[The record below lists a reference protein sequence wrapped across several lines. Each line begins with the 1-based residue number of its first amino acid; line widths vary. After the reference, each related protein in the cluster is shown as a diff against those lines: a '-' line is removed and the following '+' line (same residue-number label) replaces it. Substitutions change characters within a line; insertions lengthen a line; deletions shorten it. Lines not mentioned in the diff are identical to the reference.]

1 VLQIEVARLRVEAI
15 LGEIQRLK
23 ELDFPYDHS
32 KDALS
37 EIEKQLQRRLIRLN
51 ALGPKHNEA
60 VIRVFCQES
69 LVQVDSFLPL
79 LGFIVRSTHVRNS
92 FEVFGP
98 LLRLARQIL
107 AADVKLIVS
116 SEWHYSPHVY
126 NPISDLP
133 DYVLLGLPASESGN
147 PLLIPIAGH
156 ELGHTAWQ
164 RRDLAAKYGP
174 RLAALVV
181 GNAKAEPD
189 LYKKHF
195 GSNLNDLF
203 LSQNLAP
210 AYELAL
216 KQAEESFCDF
226 AGLRIFSESY
236 LYAYAYLCLPG
247 GFHRSWTYPSSAER
261 IGNIVK
267 ASADYNV
274 DVPPEFEK
282 WFEDDKSSAVT
293 DKEEYLLRAADKAR
307 QMIVTDLIAEAE
319 SLVTQGGIPG
329 RSASEI
335 SRVLNSF
342 KQTTPASNIENLSS
356 LLNAAWTIFFD
367 PGFWGSAVDNRI
379 DFLYELVLKSFEIM
393 EYERRVK

>member
-1 VLQIEVARLRVEAI
+1 
-15 LGEIQRLK
+15 
-23 ELDFPYDHS
+23 
-32 KDALS
+32 
-37 EIEKQLQRRLIRLN
+37 
-51 ALGPKHNEA
+51 
-60 VIRVFCQES
+60 
-69 LVQVDSFLPL
+69 
-79 LGFIVRSTHVRNS
+79 
-92 FEVFGP
+92 
-98 LLRLARQIL
+98 
-107 AADVKLIVS
+107 
-116 SEWHYSPHVY
+116 
-126 NPISDLP
+126 
-133 DYVLLGLPASESGN
+133 
-147 PLLIPIAGH
+147 
-156 ELGHTAWQ
+156 
-164 RRDLAAKYGP
+164 
-174 RLAALVV
+174 
-181 GNAKAEPD
+181 
-189 LYKKHF
+189 
-195 GSNLNDLF
+195 
-203 LSQNLAP
+203 
-210 AYELAL
+210 
-216 KQAEESFCDF
+216 
-226 AGLRIFSESY
+226 
-236 LYAYAYLCLPG
+236 LCLPG